1 MKKPTKRP
9 LKLVAREPLKQI
21 AYLTAAPNGKGTA
34 SKWLPIYLIV
44 SVNMF
49 NGILPWWNTQ
59 TIGRF

>member
-21 AYLTAAPNGKGTA
+21 AYLTTAP
-34 SKWLPIYLIV
+34 KWLPIYLIV
-44 SVNMF
+44 SVDMF
-49 NGILPWWNTQ
+49 NGILPCWNTQ